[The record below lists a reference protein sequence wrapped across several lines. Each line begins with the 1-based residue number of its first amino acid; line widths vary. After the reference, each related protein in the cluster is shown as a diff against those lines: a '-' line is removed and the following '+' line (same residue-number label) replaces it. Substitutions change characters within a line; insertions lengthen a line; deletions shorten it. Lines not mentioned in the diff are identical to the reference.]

1 MSRQSQPILSSA
13 KAENDGEFAPID
25 WALFVGISVIWGASF
40 LLIAEALEGLTPGMV
55 TLGRVG
61 LGAVTLVILRAFRP
75 SPKIEPGDRGRIVLL
90 SILWVAIPFTLFPL
104 AQEHINSAVT
114 GLLNGATPVFVGL
127 ISALL
132 VNVVP
137 KGVQLLGIAIGFV
150 GIILVSVGSAG
161 GGIDGGTEAKG
172 VLMVLAAT
180 VCYGLAINVAAP
192 LQAKYGAISMMTGVL
207 GLATLWVLPF
217 GLWSFG
223 DNDWSLRPILAL
235 VALGAVGTGTAYWIM
250 SSLVGRVGGIRASF
264 MTYLIPPVSL
274 FLGVTFRDDA
284 VTALAIVGT
293 ALTISGALLASRRK
307 TA

>member
-1 MSRQSQPILSSA
+1 M
-13 KAENDGEFAPID
+13 
-25 WALFVGISVIWGASF
+25 
-40 LLIAEALEGLTPGMV
+40 
-55 TLGRVG
+55 
-61 LGAVTLVILRAFRP
+61 
-75 SPKIEPGDRGRIVLL
+75 
-90 SILWVAIPFTLFPL
+90 FPL

-132 VNVVP
+132 VKVVP
-137 KGVQLLGIAIGFV
+137 KGVQLLGIMIGFV
-150 GIILVSVGSAG
+150 GIVLVSVGSAG
-161 GGIDGGTEAKG
+161 GGADGSAEAKG

-180 VCYGLAINVAAP
+180 VCYGLAINLAAP
-192 LQAKYGAISMMTGVL
+192 LQAKYGAISTMTGVL
-207 GLATLWVLPF
+207 GLATLWVLPY

-223 DNDWSLRPILAL
+223 DTDWSLRPVVAL
-235 VALGAVGTGTAYWIM
+235 IVLGAVGTGIAYWIM

-284 VTALAIVGT
+284 VTGIAIMGT